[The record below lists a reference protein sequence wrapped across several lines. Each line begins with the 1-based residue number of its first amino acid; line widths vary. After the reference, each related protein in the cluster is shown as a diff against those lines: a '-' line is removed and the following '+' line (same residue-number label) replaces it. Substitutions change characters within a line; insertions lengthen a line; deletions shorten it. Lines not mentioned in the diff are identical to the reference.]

1 MTGIR
6 EVTSLCIRIAKDFHG
21 ISEGIPIDCSIL
33 ILGAPGWGKTTLLR
47 DLIRCRSQ
55 DQQISVVDERGE
67 LFPWES
73 FDAGKHTDVM
83 RGCPKQDAIPM
94 LLRTMGPGC
103 IAVDEITAQEDC
115 TALLHAAWC
124 GVTLLATAH
133 AASRLDLERRTIYRT
148 LLEQKLFE
156 NLVILHSDKS
166 WLLERM
172 EV

>member
-1 MTGIR
+1 MAGDTF
-6 EVTSLCIRIAKDFHG
+6 CF
-21 ISEGIPIDCSIL
+21 
-33 ILGAPGWGKTTLLR
+33 APGMR
-47 DLIRCRSQ
+47 
-55 DQQISVVDERGE
+55 
-67 LFPWES
+67 
-73 FDAGKHTDVM
+73 TDVLS
-83 RGCPKQDAIPM
+83 GCMKKSGIEIV
-94 LLRTMGPGC
+94 LRTMTPQI